1 VIFVVLIKTDIEMR
15 IALVL
20 RQKKQDEMNGHI
32 SQAVVF
38 NVENDRVIGVENETV
53 DLSNLNSL
61 FIWVFKHRVKEIYI
75 PDVDDWVKLLFHAVG
90 VTIKRY
96 DELEDN
102 KLFQTFIV

>member
-1 VIFVVLIKTDIEMR
+1 MR

-20 RQKKQDEMNGHI
+20 KQKKHDEVNGDI

-38 NVENDRVIGVENETV
+38 NVENGKVIGVENEEVEST
-53 DLSNLNSL
+53 NLNSL
-61 FIWVFKHRVKEIYI
+61 FIWALSRKVGEIYI
-75 PDVDDWVKLLFHAVG
+75 PEVADWVKLLFHAVG

>member
-1 VIFVVLIKTDIEMR
+1 MR

-20 RQKKQDEMNGHI
+20 KQSKQDEVERHI

-38 NVENDRVIGVENETV
+38 NVEDGKVMGVENETLEA
-53 DLSNLNSL
+53 DNLNSL
-61 FIWVFKHRVKEIYI
+61 FLWTLSRKVGEIYI
-75 PDVDDWVKLLFHAVG
+75 PEVADWVKILFHAVG

>member
-1 VIFVVLIKTDIEMR
+1 MR

-20 RQKKQDEMNGHI
+20 KQKKHDEANGHI

-38 NVENDRVIGVENETV
+38 NVENGKVIGVENESVEST
-53 DLSNLNSL
+53 NLNSL
-61 FIWVFKHRVKEIYI
+61 FIWALTHKVKEIYI
-75 PDVDDWVKLLFHAVG
+75 PEVDEWVKLLFHAVG
-90 VTIKRY
+90 VTMKCY

>member
-1 VIFVVLIKTDIEMR
+1 MK

-20 RQKKQDEMNGHI
+20 RQKRQDETGGDI

-38 NVENDRVIGVENETV
+38 NVENGKVTGVENETV
-53 DLSNLNSL
+53 EAANLNSL
-61 FIWVFKHRVKEIYI
+61 FIWALSRKVGEIYI
-75 PDVDDWVKLLFHAVG
+75 PEVADWVKLLFHAVG
-90 VTIKRY
+90 ITIKRY

>member
-1 VIFVVLIKTDIEMR
+1 MR

-20 RQKKQDEMNGHI
+20 KQTKKDEVEGRI

-38 NVENDRVIGVENETV
+38 NVENGKVIGVENETV
-53 DLSNLNSL
+53 DPTNLNSL
-61 FIWVFKHRVKEIYI
+61 FIWALTRKVKDIYI
-75 PDVDDWVKLLFHAVG
+75 PDVDDWVKLLFHAIG
-90 VTIKRY
+90 VTMKRY